1 MNYYKIFRGFLFL
14 FLLMVCFDL
23 RSQENKEFNLND
35 VKETIYIDTD
45 RDLYFAGE
53 KIFFSVEYFINKS
66 KFTPVISN
74 IIYLELISCLDNNP
88 VIQKKYKLSDF
99 NASGTLIIPKDI
111 ATGNYMLRA
120 YTQYQRNFSFLNYG
134 YHFLTILN
142 SDDKTNFLNTAQ
154 SSDSIEIAPE
164 GNILLD
170 KIKNNVVIRIPSHLL
185 ADGNEYIITDEKLN
199 IIENVEVS
207 KDGFAQSE
215 FIGNYS
221 KVYNFHL
228 IKNNGDSII
237 TPFPEIQKTGIQTQI
252 QRLENS
258 INYSIQTN
266 GIIGNTQDLNYQI
279 KVFTIDLNVVYNK
292 NIKLNSASFETQIS
306 AEILSDGI
314 NYVVLFD
321 SNGNMEQINSVYNQ
335 SKKMGE
341 IEIEINKDWYNTREA
356 VQAHI
361 ALKNNVS
368 GDFPVISVSVVKHK
382 TKKGDHNFNPALYL
396 NSALLLNDYLHGNY
410 ETDNKF
416 RSEIMMMF
424 DKNLD
429 RSSFEEKIKNV
440 KIPTLDYIPEI
451 RDVTISG
458 ILRNKETQLP
468 VANHNIYAS
477 VLFKNPQLHICKSGE
492 NGGFIF
498 SLNNVSGINDIFL
511 CPENSD
517 EDEYEILITNS
528 FSSEIPKMG
537 EIPALIDS
545 SYIEIIREAFINA
558 QISQNF
564 QRKQEKESPARI
576 QKHTFNIDN
585 NKTTTILADFVNL
598 KNMEE
603 LFTEIVPTAKFKKSN
618 MQYTF
623 SVFDENGNIFSE
635 KPLVLL
641 DKIPV
646 FDPNKIMQLD
656 ISQIEKV
663 EVINKT
669 YILGANTFQ
678 GVIMLTS
685 KTNNFAGI
693 EIPESSV
700 FIEFPTLEESEN
712 NDRFSK
718 NYYPADERI
727 PDFRTTLFWD
737 SHIKLNTDGHDI
749 IFVTSDSKGTYDIE
763 VKGYAS
769 DGQIF
774 FGRKQ
779 IYIQ

>member
-1 MNYYKIFRGFLFL
+1 MNYYKIFRIFLFL
-14 FLLMVCFDL
+14 FFLLVCLDL
-23 RSQENKEFNLND
+23 LSQENKEFNLND

-45 RDLYFAGE
+45 RDIYFAGE
-53 KIFFSVEYFINKS
+53 EIFFSAEYFINQLKVR
-66 KFTPVISN
+66 PVISN
-74 IIYLELISCLDNNP
+74 VIYLELINCLDNNP

-142 SDDKTNFLNTAQ
+142 SGDKSNFLITGQ
-154 SSDSIEIAPE
+154 SSDSIEIVPE
-164 GNILLD
+164 GH
-170 KIKNNVVIRIPSHLL
+170 K
-185 ADGNEYIITDEKLN
+185 
-199 IIENVEVS
+199 
-207 KDGFAQSE
+207 
-215 FIGNYS
+215 
-221 KVYNFHL
+221 YNFHL
-228 IKNNGDSII
+228 IKNNRDSI
-237 TPFPEIQKTGIQTQI
+237 TVQFPEIQKMGIQTQI
-252 QRLENS
+252 KWLESN

-266 GIIGNTQDLNYQI
+266 GIIGNTQYLNYQI
-279 KVFTIDLNVVYNK
+279 KVFTNDFNVVYNK
-292 NIKLNSASFETQIS
+292 NITLTSASFETQIS
-306 AEILSDGI
+306 AETLSDGI
-314 NYVVLFD
+314 NYIVLFD
-321 SNGNMEQINSVYNQ
+321 AKGNMKQINSVYNQ

-341 IEIEINKDWYNTREA
+341 IEIKIDKDRYNTRES

-361 ALKNNVS
+361 GLKDNLLS
-368 GDFPVISVSVVKHK
+368 DFPVISVSVVKHK
-382 TKKGDHNFNPALYL
+382 TKKGDHNFNPSLYL
-396 NSALLLNDYLHGNY
+396 TDPLLLNDYLQGNY
-410 ETDNKF
+410 EIDSNLQGQ
-416 RSEIMMMF
+416 IMMIY
-424 DKNLD
+424 DKYLD
-429 RSSFEEKIKNV
+429 RSSFEEKINNV
-440 KIPTLDYIPEI
+440 KISSLKYIPEI

-458 ILRNKETQLP
+458 ILRNKETLLP

-477 VLFKNPQLHICKSGE
+477 VLFKNPQLHIYKSGE

-511 CPENSD
+511 CPESSD
-517 EDEYEILITNS
+517 NEYEILITNS
-528 FSSEIPKMG
+528 FSNEIPSIGK
-537 EIPALIDS
+537 IPTFIDS
-545 SYIEIIREAFINA
+545 SNIELINELYVNA

-564 QRKQEKESPARI
+564 QTKQKKDSPAGI
-576 QKHTFNIDN
+576 QKSTFNIDN
-585 NKTTTILADFVNL
+585 NKTTTNLADFINL

-618 MQYTF
+618 GRYTF

-635 KPLVLL
+635 NPLVLL

-646 FDPNKIMQLD
+646 FDPTKIMQLD
-656 ISQIEKV
+656 ISLIEKV

-700 FIEFPTLEESEN
+700 FIEYQTVEESEKSN
-712 NDRFSK
+712 RFLKS
-718 NYYPADERI
+718 YLPIDERI

-737 SHIKLNTDGHDI
+737 SHIKLNTEGHDI
-749 IFVTSDSKGTYDIE
+749 DFITSDSKGVYDIE